1 MDGCAPSPP
10 RPSPRCWGSVYCRWW
25 DIWVTVDAENSTYSR
40 SPGNRGPFTPPAQLS
55 IMAAPHPP
63 SPTLTD
69 ILLAPVPAPAPP
81 PAPPSPSPSIVEV
94 DSPVFPDSPQLFPA
108 NGPPLFAPPPIFPLA
123 PPVIRL
129 PESRGRSRSRSP
141 RPPYFACGNR
151 PHMLPTLSDYSPT
164 RSYSPSFT
172 PPPSRRRRCYRRP
185 SRSRSRT
192 PSPIRRPYTYP
203 SPQVIITQAPPPPP
217 VEVHMPSMSPPT
229 PIPMWPP
236 PVPAPEPVEVLTF
249 HYGTNMAY
257 APAVK
262 TYDVSLFSIPA
273 RHEQHVQFE
282 SSDPPVCFLLVIT
295 GGHK

>member
-1 MDGCAPSPP
+1 
-10 RPSPRCWGSVYCRWW
+10 
-25 DIWVTVDAENSTYSR
+25 
-40 SPGNRGPFTPPAQLS
+40 
-55 IMAAPHPP
+55 MAAPRPP

-69 ILLAPVPAPAPP
+69 VLLAALPAPVPAPPP
-81 PAPPSPSPSIVEV
+81 VTSAPSIVEV
-94 DSPVFPDSPQLFPA
+94 DSPVFPDSPQLFPE
-108 NGPPLFAPPPIFPLA
+108 NGPPLFAPPPLFSFA

-141 RPPYFACGNR
+141 RPPYYPCSR
-151 PHMLPTLSDYSPT
+151 SHMLPTLSDYSPT

-192 PSPIRRPYTYP
+192 PSPVRRPYTYP

-229 PIPMWPP
+229 PVPLWPP
-236 PVPAPEPVEVLTF
+236 PPAPEPVEILTF

-262 TYDVSLFSIPA
+262 TYDVRFFPLPSLP
-273 RHEQHVQFE
+273 RHEH
-282 SSDPPVCFLLVIT
+282 
-295 GGHK
+295 